1 MDLDL
6 SKLEALTTL
15 LDAEVRG
22 EDFDRD
28 TARHLARD
36 LRQDFPA
43 IRESMSLVLVRLSDA
58 RH

>member
-6 SKLEALTTL
+6 SKLDELAKI

-22 EDFDRD
+22 EDFDCD
-28 TARHLARD
+28 TAAHLAHD

-43 IRESMSLVLVRLSDA
+43 IRESMNLVLLRLA
-58 RH
+58 ERRH